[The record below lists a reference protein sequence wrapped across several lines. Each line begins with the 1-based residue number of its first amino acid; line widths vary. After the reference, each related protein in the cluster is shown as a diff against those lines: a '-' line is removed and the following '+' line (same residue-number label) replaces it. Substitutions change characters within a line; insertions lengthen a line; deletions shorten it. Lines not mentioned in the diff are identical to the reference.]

1 MRPSPE
7 KFAQWS
13 YSLAYVS
20 AGITLLVFLLALIP
34 GKLGQSLEFLQN
46 IIWALFF
53 TGAIGTFFGYAART
67 DLKTRKNVEE
77 AQHKARIGLR
87 TNAMFLGIIVFIA
100 LFAIVGRLG
109 LIPGIGF

>member
-13 YSLAYVS
+13 YNLAYVS
-20 AGITLLVFLLALIP
+20 AGIVLFVLAL
-34 GKLGQSLEFLQN
+34 SLFRGRLVEILQN
-46 IIWALFF
+46 VIWGLFF
-53 TGAIGTFFGYAART
+53 TGAIGAFFGYAART

-77 AQHKARIGLR
+77 AQHKALVGLR
-87 TNAMFLGIIVFIA
+87 TNAIFLGIIVFIA